1 MIKNKPFTILLGGWV
16 ALALIQAGLTDLAND
31 EAYYWVYSRRL
42 DWGYFDHPP
51 VVALFIKAGY
61 FLFQNELGVRLL
73 TIISQAISLYLIFR
87 LLIQEPRTEHFF
99 SLVVLTPLLHAF
111 SFIAV
116 PDAPLLLGTVIFL
129 VFYKQY
135 SEEAGWGLVLP
146 LAITMAFMMYSK
158 YHAALVIL
166 LVMFSKPKLWL
177 DIKWIMAC
185 TLGALLFA
193 PHLWWQYQHEF
204 PSLKYHLID
213 RNTAFEFKDV
223 GMFIVN
229 QLINFN
235 PIIFGLVGWRMLK
248 SPTKSN
254 DFERALS
261 FIFFGFLLFFL
272 VMTWRGHIEPQWTYV
287 LVVPILYYGMKF
299 FSTGDRKLVLRS
311 GLIIIPVLVL
321 GRICLVTD
329 LIPLPTEFHGYPA
342 LAEKIKGAANGKPV
356 VVLNS
361 YQLTAKYQFYAQ
373 EATIGMITD
382 GRRNQYSLY
391 RDEESLLNQEVY
403 LISRRD
409 QKNFEK
415 VNTDGHYSVWGK
427 PVEAFSYYKDVAIST
442 SEILK
447 QDSATLSF
455 PITVVNPYKEDL
467 ILDDDRE
474 LVLVILEDGRA
485 KDFYAIETDLK
496 IVESGKRYEAQ
507 ARVPLSER
515 LPNRQAVIGIRT
527 AGQFF
532 SLNSGLIQLR
542 TE

>member
-99 SLVVLTPLLHAF
+99 SLVVLIPLLHAF

-135 SEEAGWGLVLP
+135 SEEARWGLVLP

-287 LVVPILYYGMKF
+287 LVVPILYYGIKF
-299 FSTGDRKLVLRS
+299 FSTGDWKLVLRS

-532 SLNSGLIQLR
+532 SFNSGLIQLR